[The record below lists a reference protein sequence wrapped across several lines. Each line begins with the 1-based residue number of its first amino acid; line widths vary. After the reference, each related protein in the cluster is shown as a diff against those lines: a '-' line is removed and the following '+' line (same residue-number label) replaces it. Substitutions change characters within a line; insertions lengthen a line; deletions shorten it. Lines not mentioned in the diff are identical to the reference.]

1 MTYESVRGMRDI
13 LPEEAPLWTFLEEQ
27 IREIA
32 RRFNYREIRP
42 PIVEHTE
49 LFSRGIGEATDIVNK
64 EMYTFPDKKG
74 RSLTLRPEATASVA
88 RAYLE
93 HGLHVKEPFQK
104 LLYIGP
110 MFRYEKPQKGR
121 YRQHYQFGVEA
132 LGSLDPALDVEV
144 IHLAWTVMDALG
156 LTGLSLRL
164 NSIGC
169 AKDRESYRQALRDH
183 FNDRIEAMCQDCRRR
198 YEENPLRILDC
209 KEESCQEHIQT
220 APGSAEYLCPACAEH
235 FERVRTYLDALS
247 LPHEMD
253 ARLVRGL
260 DYYTRTVFELVSKD
274 LGAQNSLLGGGR
286 YDDLIEMLG
295 GPSTPGVGFAAGMD
309 RLVLV
314 LQEQTAVPVPKRP
327 LDLFF
332 VTLGEEG
339 HAFAVDLARSLR
351 QQGVSVDLDYRDRS
365 LRKQM
370 EYANQIEAR
379 FLLVL
384 GGDEVSS
391 KKGRLR
397 NMTSGEEREI
407 ELSAESIAK
416 ITLER

>member
-1 MTYESVRGMRDI
+1 MTHESVRGMRDI

-209 KEESCQEHIQT
+209 KEESCQAHIQT

-235 FERVRTYLDALS
+235 FERVQTYLDALS
-247 LPHEMD
+247 LAYEMD

-332 VTLGEEG
+332 VTLGEAG

-379 FLLVL
+379 YLLVL

>member
-13 LPEEAPLWTFLEEQ
+13 LPEETPLWTFLEEQ

-32 RRFNYREIRP
+32 HRFNYREIRP
-42 PIVEHTE
+42 PIVEYTE
-49 LFSRGIGEATDIVNK
+49 LFSRGIGETTDVVNK

-74 RSLTLRPEATASVA
+74 RSLTLRPEATVSVA

-93 HGLHVKEPFQK
+93 HGLYVKEPFQK

-144 IHLAWTVMDALG
+144 IHLAWMVMDALG

-169 AKDRESYRQALRDH
+169 TKDRESYRQALRDH
-183 FNDRIEAMCQDCRRR
+183 FCDRIEAMCADCRRR

-209 KEESCQEHIQT
+209 KEDRCQAHIQT
-220 APGSAEYLCPACAEH
+220 APRSVEYLCPTCSEH

-247 LPHEMD
+247 LAYEID

-309 RLVLV
+309 RLTLV
-314 LQEQTAVPVPKRP
+314 LQEQTAFPVPKRP

-332 VTLGEEG
+332 VTLGEAG

-351 QQGVSVDLDYRDRS
+351 QQGVSIDLDYRDRS

-391 KKGRLR
+391 KEGQLR
-397 NMTSGEEREI
+397 NMTSGEEQEI
-407 ELSAESIAK
+407 ELAAQPIAK
-416 ITLER
+416 IILGR